1 VDPLARHPAIDHE
14 ALAGDEAGLA
24 GQQPGAQAGDVVG
37 PNDPA
42 DRVLRGVGAR
52 PLRRRR

>member
-37 PNDPA
+37 PTDPA

-52 PLRRRR
+52 R